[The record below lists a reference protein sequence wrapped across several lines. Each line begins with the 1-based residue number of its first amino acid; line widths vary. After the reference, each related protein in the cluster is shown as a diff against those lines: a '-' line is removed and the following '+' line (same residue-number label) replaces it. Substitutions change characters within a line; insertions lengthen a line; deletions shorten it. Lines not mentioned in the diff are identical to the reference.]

1 MNNPIEISRVKNW
14 TDRRRFIT
22 FAWWIYKNDP
32 LWVPPLVPER
42 MKLLNP
48 KTSQF
53 LTHSRAD
60 FFIAYKNGRPAGT
73 IMAANDVSS
82 NRLRKVKE
90 CMIGFFEC
98 VDDQAVAN
106 ALFNAAMVWG
116 REHNLERLV
125 GPFHMDYDSAYGLL
139 IQGRDR
145 PPVVNCGHTP
155 VYYQKMFESYG
166 FTPLRPDNLAFA
178 LDLREETDQIRLL
191 HRLANKAR
199 EKGTIILR
207 EANLEEWDKE
217 ADRVHFLLNKSLAH
231 LTDFVGWDREALNDS
246 LEPFRKYADPHLI
259 LFIDVDGE
267 TVGFFPGIPNLNEVL
282 SKINGLRYPW
292 DYLRYL
298 RYRKLQ
304 PKCLAIK
311 SVLVLPEHWGSG
323 ASLILFDEMWKRAR
337 ERGYEWI
344 DLSLTSDDNPK
355 TPILAKRMGAVEY
368 KRYRVYQLPL

>member
-1 MNNPIEISRVKNW
+1 MNNPIEIYRVKNW
-14 TDRRRFIT
+14 LDRRRFIT
-22 FAWWIYKNDP
+22 FAWRVYKHDP

-82 NRLRKVKE
+82 NRLRKIKE

-98 VDDQAVAN
+98 IDDQAVAN

-116 REHNLERLV
+116 RDHNLERLV
-125 GPFHMDYDSAYGLL
+125 GPFNMDYDSAYGLL
-139 IQGRDR
+139 IQGRDL

-178 LDLREETDQIRLL
+178 LNLREETDQIRLL

-199 EKGTIILR
+199 EKGTITLR
-207 EANLEEWDKE
+207 EGRLEEWDKE
-217 ADRVHFLLNKSLAH
+217 ADRIHKLLNQSLAH
-231 LTDFVGWDREALNDS
+231 LPGFVGWDREALNDS
-246 LEPFRKYADPHLI
+246 LEPFRKYADPYLI
-259 LFIDVDGE
+259 LFTDVDGE
-267 TVGFFPGIPNLNEVL
+267 SVGFFPGIPNLNEVL

-292 DYLRYL
+292 DYLNYL

-355 TPILAKRMGAVEY
+355 TPMLATRMGAVEY

>member
-1 MNNPIEISRVKNW
+1 MNNPIEIFRVKSW
-14 TDRRRFIT
+14 LDRRRFIT
-22 FAWWIYKNDP
+22 FAWQVYKHDP

-53 LTHSRAD
+53 LTHARAD
-60 FFIAYKNGRPAGT
+60 FFIAYKNGWPAGT

-82 NRLRKVKE
+82 NRLRKIKE

-98 VDDQAVAN
+98 IDDQTVAN

-155 VYYQKMFESYG
+155 VYYQKLFESYG

-207 EANLEEWDKE
+207 EGRLEEWEKE
-217 ADRVHFLLNKSLAH
+217 ADRIHVLLNRALSH
-231 LTDFVGWDREALNDS
+231 LSDFVGWDREALNDS

-259 LFIDVDGE
+259 LFTDVDGE

-282 SKINGLRYPW
+282 NKINGLRYPW

-298 RYRKLQ
+298 RFRKSQ

-337 ERGYEWI
+337 EWGYEWV

-355 TPILAKRMGAVEY
+355 TPMLATRMGAVEY

>member
-1 MNNPIEISRVKNW
+1 MNNPIEIYHVKSW
-14 TDRRRFIT
+14 LDRRRFIT
-22 FAWWIYKNDP
+22 FAWRVYKHDP

-42 MKLLNP
+42 MKMLNP

-53 LTHSRAD
+53 LSHSRAD

-82 NRLRKVKE
+82 NRLRKIKE

-98 VDDQAVAN
+98 IDDQAVAN

-116 REHNLERLV
+116 RDHNLERLV

-155 VYYQKMFESYG
+155 VYYQKLFESYG

-207 EANLEEWDKE
+207 EGRLEEWDKE
-217 ADRVHFLLNKSLAH
+217 ADRIHNLLNHSLAH
-231 LTDFVGWDREALNDS
+231 LPGFVGWDREALNDS
-246 LEPFRKYADPHLI
+246 LEPFRKYADPYLI
-259 LFIDVDGE
+259 LFTDVDGE
-267 TVGFFPGIPNLNEVL
+267 SVGFFPGIPNLNEVL

-298 RYRKLQ
+298 HYRKLQ

-355 TPILAKRMGAVEY
+355 TPMLATRMGAVEY

>member
-1 MNNPIEISRVKNW
+1 MNNPIEIYHVKSW
-14 TDRRRFIT
+14 LDRRRFIT
-22 FAWWIYKNDP
+22 FAWRVYKHDP

-42 MKLLNP
+42 MKMLNP

-60 FFIAYKNGRPAGT
+60 FFIAYKNGQPAGT

-82 NRLRKVKE
+82 NRLRKIKE

-98 VDDQAVAN
+98 IDDQAVAN

-116 REHNLERLV
+116 RDHNLERLV

-155 VYYQKMFESYG
+155 VYYQKLFESYG

-199 EKGTIILR
+199 EKGTITLR
-207 EANLEEWDKE
+207 EGRLEEWDKE
-217 ADRVHFLLNKSLAH
+217 ADRIHNLLNHSLAH
-231 LTDFVGWDREALNDS
+231 LPGFVGWDREALNDS
-246 LEPFRKYADPHLI
+246 LEPFRKYADPYLI
-259 LFIDVDGE
+259 LFTDVDGE
-267 TVGFFPGIPNLNEVL
+267 SVGFFPGIPNLNEVL

-292 DYLRYL
+292 DYLNYL

-355 TPILAKRMGAVEY
+355 TPMLATRMGAVEY